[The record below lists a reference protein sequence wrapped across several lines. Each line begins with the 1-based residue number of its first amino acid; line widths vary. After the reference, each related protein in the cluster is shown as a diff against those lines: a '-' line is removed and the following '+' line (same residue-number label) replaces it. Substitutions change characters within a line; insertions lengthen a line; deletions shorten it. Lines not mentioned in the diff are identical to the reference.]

1 MTEESPASAPAAEPV
16 TPEAPAAPATETRLE
31 DVLSAQMR
39 ETYDRIEA
47 RDRMPEK
54 GEDGKF
60 VSKNPPD
67 AAPDKATPAEQI
79 TDQPAKAEGETAK
92 PSIAPPHSWSDAE
105 KAWFVELPPEKQ
117 AYIAKRESESHQQIT
132 RQGEQL
138 KQFEPFARV
147 LEPHRERIHR
157 LGVEPTEYV
166 GRLLHAESLLQNPQ
180 TRLQALQTIARDYGI
195 DLAQL
200 AGQPAGQQA
209 QSAADPA
216 LAAALQKINHLETW
230 ATQKEEAERRAA
242 LARAEAADRDA
253 QARAAAFLSDP
264 KYPYA
269 KELEADMT
277 SLILADRALGR
288 ELSLEDAYKKATRF
302 NESVWSKIEA
312 EKAEKARKEAEE
324 AAAKKA
330 AEVKRKAPTIVK
342 PRGSGA
348 TAPSSNATWEERMR
362 EVYDRTQGAA

>member
-1 MTEESPASAPAAEPV
+1 MTEE
-16 TPEAPAAPATETRLE
+16 TAAPEVETAAPEGPVTETRLE
-31 DVLSAQMR
+31 DVLASQMA
-39 ETYDRIEA
+39 ETFDKIEA
-47 RDRMPEK
+47 RERMPEK

-60 VSKNPPD
+60 VAKNPPD
-67 AAPDKATPAEQI
+67 AAPDKATPAEQN
-79 TDQPAKAEGETAK
+79 TDQPAKVEGETAK
-92 PSIAPPHSWSDAE
+92 PSIPAPQSWSADKRAVWDALSPDARE
-105 KAWFVELPPEKQ
+105 
-117 AYIAKRESESHQQIT
+117 YIAQREGEAHKAITQKGEELKR
-132 RQGEQL
+132 
-138 KQFEPFARV
+138 FEPFVRV

-157 LGVEPTEYV
+157 LGVDPTEYV

-180 TRLQALQTIARDYGI
+180 TRVQAIQSIARDYGI
-195 DLAQL
+195 DLSQL
-200 AGQPAGQQA
+200 VSGQPAGQQA

-216 LAAALQKINHLETW
+216 LAAALQKITHLESW
-230 ATQKEEAERRAA
+230 AAQKEEAERRAVQ
-242 LARAEAADRDA
+242 ARAEAAEREA

-269 KELEADMT
+269 KDLESDISA
-277 SLILADRALGR
+277 LIIAERALGR
-288 ELSLEDAYKKATRF
+288 ELSLEDAYKRATRA
-302 NESVWSKIEA
+302 NEGVWAKIEA

-348 TAPSSNATWEERMR
+348 TAPSAATSWEDRMR